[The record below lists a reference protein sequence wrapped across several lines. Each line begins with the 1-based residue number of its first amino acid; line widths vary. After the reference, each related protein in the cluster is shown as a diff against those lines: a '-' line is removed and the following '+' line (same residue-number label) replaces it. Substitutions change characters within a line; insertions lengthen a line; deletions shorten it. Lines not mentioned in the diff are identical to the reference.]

1 MIIERNL
8 KDPGVRERLIDKTL
22 FGFIMHDEVGAGA
35 NGGASSFMSLE
46 RKTLKEMVRR
56 AHNYASRAEE
66 SKRREILFS
75 HNVLPEVIGP

>member
-22 FGFIMHDEVGAGA
+22 FGFIMHEKEAPA
-35 NGGASSFMSLE
+35 PSNIPME
-46 RKTLKEMVRR
+46 RKSLKEIVRR

-66 SKRREILFS
+66 SRRREILFS